1 MAHFEKLSAPPS
13 NNSISMLQQLG
24 IEVKEIRQSIDRW
37 SEASINDNLQQFLLN
52 QLLSDFLRSIC
63 RKRSLQLYL
72 NCAKVENI
80 FVYWCRKNVYFVLLI
95 SFVIF
100 WRTKY
105 MLMVT

>member
-63 RKRSLQLYL
+63 RQRSLAVIPKLCKRLKKFLAIFLCTCVVKMYILY
-72 NCAKVENI
+72 
-80 FVYWCRKNVYFVLLI
+80 Y
-95 SFVIF
+95 
-100 WRTKY
+100 
-105 MLMVT
+105 